1 MTPAELSAIRERL
14 DAATPGNWRRFGVV
28 VSTDLDLPQPLV
40 VEACSE
46 DRTQAENDVEFIAN
60 APTDLR
66 ALLDEV
72 ERLTAD
78 PLPAAAWVREVERDA
93 FKRGVAAMREVVAVH
108 FEERARQQRLAG
120 DYFMVP
126 VHRASATR
134 IRALPVP
141 EDKGVK

>member
-1 MTPAELSAIRERL
+1 MTNEQLDAIRARL
-14 DAATPGNWRRFGVV
+14 DAATPGNWQRFGVV

-46 DRTQAENDVEFIAN
+46 DRTQAENDVELIAH

-72 ERLTAD
+72 ERLHAD
-78 PLPAAAWVREVERDA
+78 PLPAAAWVREVEQAA
-93 FKRGVAAMREVVAVH
+93 FARGAEAMREVVATH

-141 EDKGVK
+141 EDK